1 METINLP
8 APEGFHFGHN
18 LAYLERSA
26 NECLFRTDAGAVYK
40 AITDGVYGAV
50 WRVSEG
56 DKGGVKLER
65 LTEPVAVAGL
75 SGFTGTEKESA
86 GREPV
91 LLLASEQEQAASKDV
106 CGPRSLSAKESLT
119 SAAIAYVREWFDL
132 ERDLTP
138 FYSLAENDPWLRE
151 PIRRFHGLRLLGIPD
166 LFEALCWGII
176 GQQINL
182 AFAYTLKRRLVE
194 RYGRCIEHGGHAYW
208 LFPEPETIAGLTVEE
223 LEPLRMTTR
232 KSEYLIDTAAAVAS
246 GELTKERMLASG
258 SIKEAERVLVSRRGI
273 GPWTAHYVIM
283 RCLRYP
289 DAFPI
294 DDVGLHNAIKSL
306 TGESRKPTKG
316 ELSAMSQGWT
326 GWEAYATFYL
336 WRLLY

>member
-1 METINLP
+1 MVHVFETIALP
-8 APEGFHFGHN
+8 VPKQFDFAQI
-18 LAYLERSA
+18 LAYLERSS
-26 NECLFRTDAGAVYK
+26 NECLFRTENGAVYR
-40 AITDGVYGAV
+40 ALTDGRRAAV
-50 WRVSEG
+50 WRVRQEESG
-56 DKGGVKLER
+56 RLLLER
-65 LTEPVAVAGL
+65 LTEAVDIAQGVGEPDRDQMY
-75 SGFTGTEKESA
+75 SAPYREGTEA
-86 GREPV
+86 G
-91 LLLASEQEQAASKDV
+91 AQDAAA
-106 CGPRSLSAKESLT
+106 LSS
-119 SAAIAYVREWFDL
+119 SAAAYVREWFDL

-138 FYSLAENDPWLRE
+138 FYALSESDVMLRE
-151 PIRRFHGLRLLGIPD
+151 AAHRFYGLRLLGIPD

-194 RYGRCIEHGGHAYW
+194 RYGRAVMCGGETYW

-223 LEPLRMTTR
+223 LEPLRMTVR
-232 KSEYLIDTAAAVAS
+232 KSEYLIDTAKAVAM
-246 GELTKERMLASG
+246 GELTKERLLAADG
-258 SIKEAERVLVSRRGI
+258 LKEAERLLVSRRGI

-294 DDVGLHNAIKSL
+294 DDVGLHNAVKSL
-306 TGESRKPTKG
+306 TGLDRKPTKQ
-316 ELSAMSQGWT
+316 ELLDMSRGWA